1 MTRLEVSG
9 GSIFVSMCGV
19 SQFIDDEPQETDVWM
34 MEYGVASSWS
44 RLYAVCV
51 PLYRQSVVFSTNG
64 EEVLIQHGTV
74 GKELAWYD
82 IKNK

>member
-1 MTRLEVSG
+1 
-9 GSIFVSMCGV
+9 
-19 SQFIDDEPQETDVWM
+19 